1 MDSKG
6 FRLKGEP
13 DLVVQPSNR
22 ILNQEVNREINAT
35 KTCSAPDNR
44 FRAYAAPLADGRLVT
59 DYRQSCVTRAPPG
72 EQFAVKNWSVHNT
85 DDIIRITRERQ
96 VQDTGHSLGTAQ
108 TELPP
113 LMIQKCS
120 PNGCGFY
127 PVNLSGGL
135 GIERSEPVPNLFGTF
150 DFAPS
155 AATMTRDREFT
166 ALNTTVQFGRNT
178 PARWMNLYQ

>member
-13 DLVVQPSNR
+13 DLVVQPSR
-22 ILNQEVNREINAT
+22 KIVRQETQREIDAT

-72 EQFAVKNWSVHNT
+72 EQFAVKNWTVHNT
-85 DDIIRITRERQ
+85 DEIIRISRDRQ
-96 VQDTGHSLGTAQ
+96 VQDTGHALGTAN

-113 LMIQKCS
+113 SFIQRCQ
-120 PNGCGFY
+120 PNGCEFRATNNPFGI
-127 PVNLSGGL
+127 GL
-135 GIERSEPVPNLFGTF
+135 ERSEPVPPLFGTF
-150 DFAPS
+150 DFTPS
-155 AATMTRDREFT
+155 AATVARDREFT
-166 ALNTTVQFGRNT
+166 ALNKTVEYGRNT
-178 PARWMNLYQ
+178 PARWVNLYQ